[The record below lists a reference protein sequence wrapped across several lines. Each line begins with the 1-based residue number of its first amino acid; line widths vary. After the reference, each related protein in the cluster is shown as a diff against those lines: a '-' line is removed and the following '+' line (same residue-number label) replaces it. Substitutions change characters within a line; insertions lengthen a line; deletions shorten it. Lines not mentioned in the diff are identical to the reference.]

1 MTVHSPAP
9 WKVEREC
16 ILDAN
21 GEYVAAGEW
30 EGFMVPFVGE
40 NANDNAAL
48 AAAAPDLLKAL
59 ETMLGQREGRINID
73 DRSVW
78 VAANDEARAAI
89 AKARNQPPPF
99 NPSSIANRKTA

>member
-1 MTVHSPAP
+1 MHSPAP
-9 WKVEREC
+9 WKAKGLHIV
-16 ILDAN
+16 DAN
-21 GEYVAAGEW
+21 GEWVAAGEW
-30 EGFMVPFVGE
+30 QGFMVPFVGE
-40 NANDNAAL
+40 NANDNVAL

-99 NPSSIANRKTA
+99 KPSSIANRKTA